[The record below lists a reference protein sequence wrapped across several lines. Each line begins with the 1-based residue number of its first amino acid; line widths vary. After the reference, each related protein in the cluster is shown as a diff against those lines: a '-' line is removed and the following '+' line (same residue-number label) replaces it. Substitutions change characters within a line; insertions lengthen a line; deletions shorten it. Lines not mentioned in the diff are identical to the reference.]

1 MDSMVTARV
10 PVETKNRANKAF
22 ALLGISASQA
32 INSLYEFVANT
43 QHLPEFRTEEQILFE
58 GRERVLDPETM
69 TPKMKE
75 MIRAI
80 KAIESRGPIDLGE
93 DAGKSSVELI
103 EEARNARAE
112 ALLRY

>member
-22 ALLGISASQA
+22 ASLGISASQA

-93 DAGKSSVELI
+93 DAGKTWREIREERREELR
-103 EEARNARAE
+103 EA
-112 ALLRY
+112 YFGH